1 MRHEL
6 IHAFLYISIH
16 APTRGATKWIPC
28 CGQSAHI
35 SIHAPARG
43 ATNSASM
50 MSALSLFQSTLPQGE
65 RRLIDFITGVFT
77 DFNPRS
83 HKGSDE
89 GEPLTTP
96 QISISIHAPTRGA
109 TSVYVPAG
117 IFIEFQ
123 STLPQGERL
132 AEGVRNTPYM
142 GISIHAPTRGATM
155 DRPQS
160 LSFCAISIHAPTR
173 GATSFIIPNTISV
186 DIFQSTL
193 PQGERLYSCIPDIIN
208 WFISIHAPTRG
219 ATFSYSA
226 HHHCIR
232 FQSTLPQ
239 GERHR
244 SALVLRWSTG
254 ISIHAPTRGATSR
267 ECPYSLH
274 LEISIHAPTRGA
286 TTFLPFGIQ

>member
-109 TSVYVPAG
+109 TQDNRNRSH
-117 IFIEFQ
+117 FIW
-123 STLPQGERL
+123 
-132 AEGVRNTPYM
+132 
-142 GISIHAPTRGATM
+142 ISIHAPTRGAT
-155 DRPQS
+155 
-160 LSFCAISIHAPTR
+160 AILHKIPYLFY
-173 GATSFIIPNTISV
+173 FIFTNPFPISYFHTQPAS
-186 DIFQSTL
+186 DF
-193 PQGERLYSCIPDIIN
+193 
-208 WFISIHAPTRG
+208 
-219 ATFSYSA
+219 
-226 HHHCIR
+226 
-232 FQSTLPQ
+232 
-239 GERHR
+239 
-244 SALVLRWSTG
+244 
-254 ISIHAPTRGATSR
+254 
-267 ECPYSLH
+267 
-274 LEISIHAPTRGA
+274 
-286 TTFLPFGIQ
+286 

>member
-109 TSVYVPAG
+109 TAILHKIPYLFYFIFTNPFPISYFHTQPASD
-117 IFIEFQ
+117 F
-123 STLPQGERL
+123 
-132 AEGVRNTPYM
+132 
-142 GISIHAPTRGATM
+142 
-155 DRPQS
+155 
-160 LSFCAISIHAPTR
+160 
-173 GATSFIIPNTISV
+173 
-186 DIFQSTL
+186 
-193 PQGERLYSCIPDIIN
+193 
-208 WFISIHAPTRG
+208 
-219 ATFSYSA
+219 
-226 HHHCIR
+226 
-232 FQSTLPQ
+232 
-239 GERHR
+239 
-244 SALVLRWSTG
+244 
-254 ISIHAPTRGATSR
+254 
-267 ECPYSLH
+267 
-274 LEISIHAPTRGA
+274 
-286 TTFLPFGIQ
+286 